1 MIILFLCV
9 ISSLDVWIWFFLKN
23 DKLSSPPPPNFFIDL
38 WMGQVK
44 SPIKHIQCTQ
54 AVFAKKCSP
63 NENIVNLIYIFIYIT
78 VPKRWC
84 QCLGLFHWPKNSI
97 RCHQFCNAQ
106 PLCRFIVPYQISCSK
121 RVWHGWIWS
130 IPLSSPNPKG
140 PSMFLPN
147 NFTDQI
153 YWSNLPVKFTVVN
166 FLWL

>member
-84 QCLGLFHWPKNSI
+84 QCLGLFHRSKNSV
-97 RCHQFCNAQ
+97 RCQQFYNAQ

-147 NFTDQI
+147 DFKNQI
-153 YWSNLPVKFTVVN
+153 
-166 FLWL
+166 